1 MREQQMTSSASL
13 DSSRPLRL
21 LRSPPPRQPSAIP
34 YLYLTLLPSSISL
47 LSSLFPYLFIYLVH
61 HI

>member
-21 LRSPPPRQPSAIP
+21 LRSPPPGSLLP
-34 YLYLTLLPSSISL
+34 YLTFTSLYYLAPS
-47 LSSLFPYLFIYLVH
+47 LSSPPSPYLFIYLVH